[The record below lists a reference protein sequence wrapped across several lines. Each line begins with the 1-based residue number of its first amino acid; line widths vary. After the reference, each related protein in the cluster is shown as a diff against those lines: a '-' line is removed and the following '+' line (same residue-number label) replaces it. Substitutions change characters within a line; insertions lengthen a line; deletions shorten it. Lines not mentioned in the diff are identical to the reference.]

1 VRKGAQGA
9 KDRRG
14 PGAAITL
21 QALLE
26 EEEAGMVQLGDASI
40 ASPFTARS
48 TTIGPGTP
56 LVRVLRRL
64 CVCVCGRA
72 CGG

>member
-1 VRKGAQGA
+1 MQPAARGRGGPQGA
-9 KDRRG
+9 RDRRG
-14 PGAAITL
+14 PAAAMTL

-48 TTIGPGTP
+48 TTIAPGTCSSICP
-56 LVRVLRRL
+56 
-64 CVCVCGRA
+64 A
-72 CGG
+72 